1 MSKKI
6 PEVKTPQELLQLRL
20 VEAFAEF
27 NAAIISERIKLGIKR
42 KRESSNRVAI

>member
-6 PEVKTPQELLQLRL
+6 SKVKSPQEILQSRL
-20 VEAFAEF
+20 VEAFAEY

-42 KRESSNRVAI
+42 KRESSKRAAL